1 MLERMELI
9 GNAQILPFIIIIT
22 IVIIIIIIIAFNQS
36 LKTFPKPVECF
47 FMDLWHHQNDSGH
60 HRTIEPQHLIAQ
72 ENSPDW
78 RKKDVNVYVQTLK
91 FCKGIQ
97 TLK

>member
-1 MLERMELI
+1 
-9 GNAQILPFIIIIT
+9 
-22 IVIIIIIIIAFNQS
+22 
-36 LKTFPKPVECF
+36 
-47 FMDLWHHQNDSGH
+47 MDLWHHQSDSGH

-72 ENSPDW
+72 DNSSDK
-78 RKKDVNVYVQTLK
+78 RKKDVNMYVQTLK